1 MRDAS
6 PVRISQQHGA
16 IVISTAVLMG
26 AILLFVALA
35 VDTGRLYYEKR
46 ILQQQADLAAI
57 QAAQLYCNG
66 FDSAGSVATGIR
78 DTLID
83 HGFNP
88 DATENSLAVNL
99 GTLAINNNRREFTS
113 SAEFQSVQVVLSR
126 TVASSLFAGSVF
138 NNITLTATG
147 VAERDLIATLSAGNA
162 LITVDSD
169 QSTVLNSVLG
179 GLLGS
184 SINLSAAS
192 YQGLID
198 GAITFGELTAEL
210 TSAGLL
216 AAGAGLDDLSNL
228 NLSLSELLSALSN
241 AITLS
246 GGSSAAVNDIL
257 NAAIAAGSSAETVDL
272 GNILQVDDDYVGNDQ
287 ADDSEVT
294 PLQLITAS
302 LMDINLGDTL
312 NINVTTD
319 TSSLPIIQDLFG
331 NTLNQ
336 TVELAINSVPTIAV
350 GRFGYDALGL
360 PRTSAR
366 SAALD
371 LATSVNLNFGP
382 GSSGA
387 LNALL
392 GTLLTVNGDITV
404 ATSTAE
410 NEAWLDQISQCPR
423 LLSRQFDFT
432 VGTSPGVL
440 SAELRG
446 ANPGD
451 PANLSVDLTLLGL
464 GLVRTTLEVE
474 GSLPIAN
481 GSDSSIVFSLDLSQP
496 DALPSEEGSASTTL
510 SGAISNGISS
520 AGNSL
525 VGGISARLLG
535 IPITLSTSDQNTLTN
550 NLLTALAPILGG
562 VAELALD
569 PVLDALG
576 LAVGEVR
583 VQILDVEEGRS
594 ELMM

>member
-1 MRDAS
+1 MRDAC
-6 PVRISQQHGA
+6 PVRLSQQRGA

-57 QAAQLYCNG
+57 QASQLYCSG
-66 FDSAGSVATGIR
+66 FDSAEAVSTGIR
-78 DTLID
+78 DTLIN

-99 GTLAINNNRREFTS
+99 GTLAVNNNRREFTS

-162 LITVDSD
+162 LISVNSD
-169 QSTVLNSVLG
+169 QSDVLNSILG
-179 GLLGS
+179 GLLGG

-198 GAITFGELTAEL
+198 GAVTFGELTTEL
-210 TSAGLL
+210 SSAGLL
-216 AAGAGLDDLSNL
+216 AAGAGLNDLSNL
-228 NLSLSELLSALSN
+228 SLTVSQLLTAIGS
-241 AITLS
+241 AITVS
-246 GGSSAAVNDIL
+246 GGSSAAVTDIL
-257 NAAIAAGSSAETVDL
+257 NAAIAAGSAGETVDL
-272 GNILQVDDDYVGNDQ
+272 SNILEVDDDYVGNSQ
-287 ADDSEVT
+287 SQDSEVS

-312 NINVTTD
+312 NINITAD

-336 TVELAINSVPTIAV
+336 TVQMAINRGPTIAV
-350 GRFGYDALGL
+350 GRFGYDTLGL
-360 PRTSAR
+360 PRTRAR
-366 SAALD
+366 AAALD
-371 LATSVNLNFGP
+371 LVTDVNLNFGP

-392 GTLLTVNGDITV
+392 GTLLTVNGNITV

-423 LLSRQFDFT
+423 LLSRIFDFT
-432 VGTSPGVL
+432 VGTSPGAV
-440 SAELRG
+440 SAEIRG

-451 PANLSVDLTLLGL
+451 PANLSVDLTLGGL
-464 GLVRTTLEVE
+464 GLVETDVDVS

-481 GSDSSIVFSLDLSQP
+481 ASDGSIPFSLDLSQA
-496 DALPSEEGSASTTL
+496 DALPSEEGSSSTTL
-510 SGAISNGISS
+510 SGAISNGVST
-520 AGNSL
+520 AGSSL
-525 VGGISARLLG
+525 VSGISATVLG
-535 IPITLSTSDQNTLTN
+535 LPVTLSTSNQNALTN

-569 PVLDALG
+569 PVMEALG
-576 LAVGEVR
+576 MAVGEVR
-583 VQILDVEEGRS
+583 VQILDVEEGQS
-594 ELMM
+594 ELML